1 MIVSLL
7 ALPLLAIGLVLVI
20 EGLVLALA
28 PSRIA
33 ELLDMIRRMPV
44 ETRRS
49 LGLGAIAL
57 GTAFIW
63 LARGLGG

>member
-1 MIVSLL
+1 MTVSL
-7 ALPLLAIGLVLVI
+7 AVLPLLAIGLVLVI

-33 ELLDMIRRMPV
+33 EILELIRKMPV

-49 LGLGAIAL
+49 MGLGAMAL
-57 GTAFIW
+57 GTALIW

>member
-1 MIVSLL
+1 MINSL
-7 ALPLLAIGLVLVI
+7 AVLPLLAIGLVLVI

-33 ELLDMIRRMPV
+33 EILELIRKMPV

-49 LGLGAIAL
+49 LGLGAMAL
-57 GTAFIW
+57 GTALIW

>member
-1 MIVSLL
+1 MTIGLL
-7 ALPLLAIGLVLVI
+7 ALPFLAIGLVLVV

-33 ELLDMIRRMPV
+33 ELLDLIRRMPV
-44 ETRRS
+44 ETRRN

-57 GTAFIW
+57 GTALIW

>member
-1 MIVSLL
+1 MTVGLV

-33 ELLDMIRRMPV
+33 EILDLLRRMPV

-49 LGLGAIAL
+49 LGLGAMAL

-63 LARGLGG
+63 LSRGLGG